1 MTTALA
7 TAPESTGTTSNDIT
21 PAAAPATQEVTQT
34 PASQVGTQVVSG
46 DATVPAKTWRDELP
60 AELKTE
66 KSLESLKDIPSLAKS
81 YVESQK
87 MIGGSIRIPD
97 AKDEKRGE
105 KMTEIYRKLGVPEKV
120 DDYKLAA
127 PIIAKGVELTDGEIK
142 SFAEAAHKAN
152 ISPEQAQHLLN
163 YYGETVKAAIPNYEA
178 DAKTCVENLKGEW
191 GAGTE
196 RNMGV
201 ARRALFQVFGR
212 EVASKVE
219 TTNLG
224 NDPSFIKGMYN
235 LGKMLI
241 EEGTISKEVAVGFNE
256 SDARTELAKLATADV
271 TKHPYYVKEHPE
283 HDSWV
288 NKVLGWRQMME
299 S

>member
-7 TAPESTGTTSNDIT
+7 ATPESTGTISEEIT
-21 PAAAPATQEVTQT
+21 PAST
-34 PASQVGTQVVSG
+34 PAPETKELPQSESGTQVVSG
-46 DATVPAKTWRDELP
+46 DTAVPAKTWRDDLP
-60 AELKTE
+60 AEFKGE

-81 YVESQK
+81 YIESQK

-105 KMTEIYRKLGVPEKV
+105 KMTEIYRKLGVPEKA

-127 PIIAKGVELTDGEIK
+127 PIIAKGVELTDTEVK

-163 YYGETVKAAIPNYEA
+163 YYGETVKALIPNYEA
-178 DAKTCVENLKGEW
+178 DSKKCVEDLKGQW

-224 NDPSFIKGMYN
+224 NDPKFIQGMYN

-256 SDARTELAKLATADV
+256 TDAKTELAKLATADV
-271 TKHPYYVKEHPE
+271 TKHRYYVTEHPE
-283 HDSWV
+283 HAAWV
-288 NKVLGWRQMME
+288 QKVLGYRQMME